1 MDDLVLTAEVAD
13 VILRAEVR
21 GNRLPQ
27 LPGQEPQFSLFV
39 TAGRVSLYLPRA
51 EGEGRFSGWTAP
63 ISP

>member
-27 LPGQEPQFSLFV
+27 LPGQAWQGPQFSLFV
-39 TAGRVSLYLPRA
+39 TAGRVSLAL
-51 EGEGRFSGWTAP
+51 GWEM
-63 ISP
+63 S